1 MHVVRHTARRR
12 KPRGGKRVYPGPS
25 RLKVLAMEPLHIREV
40 FAKPRGYLTYSTGK
54 ALGING
60 ILWLDERIFHISC

>member
-1 MHVVRHTARRR
+1 V
-12 KPRGGKRVYPGPS
+12 GEIRVYPGPR
-25 RLKVLAMEPLHIREV
+25 RLKVLALHIREV

-60 ILWLDERIFHISC
+60 ILRLDERIFHISC